1 MTMPDQV
8 LAFPE
13 PTPFDPEPLGVSMH
27 VRLARL
33 PKAKRCA
40 SCGLRRVLIR
50 LESNTGDVSPAI
62 CLPCAKIR

>member
-1 MTMPDQV
+1 MIDQV
-8 LAFPE
+8 AAFPE
-13 PTPFDPEPLGVSMH
+13 PTPFETGPLGVSLQ

-50 LESNTGDVSPAI
+50 LESSTGQSSAAI